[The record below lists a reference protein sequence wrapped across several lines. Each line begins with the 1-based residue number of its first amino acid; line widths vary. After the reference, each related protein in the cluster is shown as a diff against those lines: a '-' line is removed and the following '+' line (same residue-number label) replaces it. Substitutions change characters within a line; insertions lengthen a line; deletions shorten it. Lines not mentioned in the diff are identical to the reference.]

1 MSEVKTASRIVDEL
15 SEILSA
21 REYTDVIDVLR
32 PNMRLPFDFTADA
45 FVKLYKEDKGNFF
58 KHVREAV
65 MKRLEIVHIG
75 SDVRTAFSGLK
86 IEPMGQPAISMQD
99 INPRDNESNIVC
111 FDCQII
117 AVDKRKSYIKSG
129 TASCGLCGHSEVA
142 ECDTDLKLKM
152 PKCIN
157 RGCGKAPME
166 MVQNTIKTD
175 YIQNIWMQEPIET
188 AKHNMPIIFVG
199 KLHGSYVGDVFIG
212 QKKRVTGIFKT
223 VIDPK
228 KNEHDIIIDV
238 ICINDLEETEAIKPL
253 DVEVKALK
261 QKSKEPDF
269 LNKIVDS
276 YAPSIYGHEN
286 IKLTCLLYL
295 ASGVPGQKRSEINVA
310 LFGDPSMAKS
320 EILKFTSKVAFKSKY
335 TSGKGSSGAG
345 LTIGMVKENDSLIP
359 MAGVLPLHTR
369 GFVCIDE
376 FDKMRTED
384 RSSMHEVM
392 EQGTC
397 SIAKAGVN
405 LTLEAKCSIL
415 AAANPK
421 YGRYDEDLTI
431 ADNINI
437 PPALLSRFD
446 ILWLITDKVNT
457 LQDVAKAQH
466 ILKTFRGDLKTDE
479 VFMSERDMMAYL
491 NYVREFNPTLDDAV
505 SHKIERFYQK
515 MREMSNSE
523 ADSLPVGIRQLE
535 AVIRMSQAHAKLFF
549 RTKVI
554 EADVKAVF
562 DLLSESYMSFN
573 KNLTADS
580 AMQSD
585 LTSFSTKKLT
595 KEKAADVVWN
605 ACSDG
610 SKNQNVYMVVFVKEL
625 VKTEKFDKTDATKW
639 FNQWEKEGVILKNK
653 NGTYRKA

>member
-65 MKRLEIVHIG
+65 LKRLEIVHIG
-75 SDVRTAFSGLK
+75 FDVRTAFAGLK

-129 TASCGLCGHSEVA
+129 TASCSLCGHSETA

-157 RGCGKAPME
+157 RGCSRTPME

-261 QKSKEPDF
+261 QSSKEPDF
-269 LNKIVDS
+269 INKIVDS
-276 YAPSIYGHEN
+276 YAPSI
-286 IKLTCLLYL
+286 
-295 ASGVPGQKRSEINVA
+295 
-310 LFGDPSMAKS
+310 
-320 EILKFTSKVAFKSKY
+320 
-335 TSGKGSSGAG
+335 
-345 LTIGMVKENDSLIP
+345 
-359 MAGVLPLHTR
+359 
-369 GFVCIDE
+369 
-376 FDKMRTED
+376 
-384 RSSMHEVM
+384 
-392 EQGTC
+392 
-397 SIAKAGVN
+397 
-405 LTLEAKCSIL
+405 
-415 AAANPK
+415 
-421 YGRYDEDLTI
+421 
-431 ADNINI
+431 
-437 PPALLSRFD
+437 
-446 ILWLITDKVNT
+446 
-457 LQDVAKAQH
+457 
-466 ILKTFRGDLKTDE
+466 
-479 VFMSERDMMAYL
+479 
-491 NYVREFNPTLDDAV
+491 
-505 SHKIERFYQK
+505 
-515 MREMSNSE
+515 
-523 ADSLPVGIRQLE
+523 
-535 AVIRMSQAHAKLFF
+535 
-549 RTKVI
+549 
-554 EADVKAVF
+554 
-562 DLLSESYMSFN
+562 
-573 KNLTADS
+573 
-580 AMQSD
+580 
-585 LTSFSTKKLT
+585 
-595 KEKAADVVWN
+595 
-605 ACSDG
+605 
-610 SKNQNVYMVVFVKEL
+610 
-625 VKTEKFDKTDATKW
+625 
-639 FNQWEKEGVILKNK
+639 
-653 NGTYRKA
+653 